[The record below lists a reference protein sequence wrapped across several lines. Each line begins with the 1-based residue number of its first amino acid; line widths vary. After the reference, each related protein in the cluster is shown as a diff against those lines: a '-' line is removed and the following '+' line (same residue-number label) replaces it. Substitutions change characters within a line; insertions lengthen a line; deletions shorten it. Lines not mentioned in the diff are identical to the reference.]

1 MRPESYTFFPRKSDG
16 DVDVQAAKTVTRD
29 IPGHGMFWE
38 ADAVARCLRDGK
50 KEADLCPLG
59 ASSDPGSFALS
70 LSDPII
76 IFDSHDAAQPADHG
90 DGPEPEQLALPR
102 RTGGGQLAQ

>member
-59 ASSDPGSFALS
+59 ACSDSGSFTLS
-70 LSDPII
+70 LSLTQLSISTATTLLSQKIMETARSQNSLRYP
-76 IFDSHDAAQPADHG
+76 DALEAAN
-90 DGPEPEQLALPR
+90 
-102 RTGGGQLAQ
+102 